1 MTRAW
6 AWLVA
11 LALAGWASPGGLPPA
26 AEGARILGVFGHI
39 GKSHWDVF
47 EPLMQELARRGHQ
60 VTVVSHFPQAA
71 PRANYTDV
79 SLKGSLT
86 DFSPVGQID
95 VTEMKVD
102 NMWDVYNEHLLLSQL
117 AVTGCEVA
125 FAHPDVQRLLRS
137 NETFDLL
144 ITELFTTDCY
154 VAFAHHYN
162 IPSIGLSSCM
172 MMPWAY
178 ERFGNPQNPAY
189 IPDLFHAH
197 GMQMSFWERW
207 QNSWKILLDNL
218 AYEYLYHRPSE
229 QVVRRYFKDL
239 PPLKEIARNVSMMFV
254 NTHVSLSHARPYVP
268 AVLEVG
274 GIHLPQR
281 KPLPKD
287 VKEFLDG
294 AGEEGVVY
302 FNMGSM
308 IRATSM
314 APEKRRAFLE
324 AFGRMGQRVLWK
336 WEEADMPGQTP
347 NVKTSRW
354 LPQFDILNHPKVKVY
369 IGHGG
374 LLGSTEAAH
383 AGVPMV
389 AIPIF
394 GDQRAN
400 VQNLLQAG
408 MALKLDYHDVTADS
422 VLAALK
428 EVLQNP
434 KYREGARRVSE
445 AFRDRPVGPL
455 DAAVFWTEYV
465 LRHNGAPFLRNAVAA
480 DLAWYQRWLLDVVAA
495 SAAAFVLAVLALRAL
510 AARLLPHGPIAHKL
524 KGE

>member
-1 MTRAW
+1 MARARAW
-6 AWLVA
+6 AWAWLMA

-71 PRANYTDV
+71 PRANYTDI

-162 IPSIGLSSCM
+162 IPYIGLSSCM

-207 QNSWKILLDNL
+207 QNSWKTLLNNL

-314 APEKRRAFLE
+314 APEKRQAFLE
-324 AFGRMGQRVLWK
+324 AFGRLGRRVLWK

-347 NVKTSRW
+347 N
-354 LPQFDILNHPKVKVY
+354 VY

-465 LRHNGAPFLRNAVAA
+465 LRHNGAPFLRNAIVY
-480 DLAWYQRWLLDVVAA
+480 L
-495 SAAAFVLAVLALRAL
+495 
-510 AARLLPHGPIAHKL
+510 
-524 KGE
+524 